1 MSPLEVRPERT
12 QIMTIKEV
20 AKYLGIH
27 FITVYR
33 LIKETDIPTLKLRG
47 QWRFKKDILDTWLA
61 KNMKR
66 RGKLIAGNSPNA
78 GRIQKKKKQWGKNI
92 SN

>member
-1 MSPLEVRPERT
+1 MKPLEVNPERT

-33 LIKETDIPTLKLRG
+33 LIKETDIPVLKLRG
-47 QWRFKKDILDTWLA
+47 QWRFKKDILDAWLI
-61 KNMKR
+61 KQMKR
-66 RGKLIAGNSPNA
+66 KRNLITGK
-78 GRIQKKKKQWGKNI
+78 
-92 SN
+92 

>member
-1 MSPLEVRPERT
+1 MSTFEVKPDRT

-33 LIKETDIPTLKLRG
+33 LIKETDIPALKLRG

-61 KNMKR
+61 KNMKK
-66 RGKLIAGNSPNA
+66 RGKLTAGN
-78 GRIQKKKKQWGKNI
+78 
-92 SN
+92 

>member
-1 MSPLEVRPERT
+1 MSTLEVKPERT

-33 LIKETDIPTLKLRG
+33 LIKETDIPALKLRG

-61 KNMKR
+61 KNMKK
-66 RGKLIAGNSPNA
+66 RGKLTAGN
-78 GRIQKKKKQWGKNI
+78 
-92 SN
+92 

>member
-1 MSPLEVRPERT
+1 MKPLEVKPERT

-20 AKYLGIH
+20 AKYLGVH

-33 LIKETDIPTLKLRG
+33 LIKETDIPVLKLRG

-66 RGKLIAGNSPNA
+66 KRKLFT
-78 GRIQKKKKQWGKNI
+78 
-92 SN
+92 

>member
-1 MSPLEVRPERT
+1 MSTLEVKPDRT

-33 LIKETDIPTLKLRG
+33 LIKETDIPALKLRG

-61 KNMKR
+61 KNMKK
-66 RGKLIAGNSPNA
+66 RGKLTAGN
-78 GRIQKKKKQWGKNI
+78 
-92 SN
+92 